1 MHSAVNH
8 LETDLAPPASKLT
21 VLCSNCMYERVWSG
35 LRLARHLTL
44 LQLLLLTLT
53 DTLTSPD
60 DIEEGLSAEE
70 LVQQYMERVTANNF

>member
-1 MHSAVNH
+1 
-8 LETDLAPPASKLT
+8 
-21 VLCSNCMYERVWSG
+21 MYEGVWSG

-70 LVQQYMERVTANNF
+70 LVQQYMERVTETIS